1 MKLTKDQI
9 NEIKALQSQSNQ
21 TKRVVAPELEKIL
34 YEAISVLDHG
44 FVRVID

>member
-21 TKRVVAPELEKIL
+21 TKRVIAPETLNKHQL
-34 YEAISVLDHG
+34 V
-44 FVRVID
+44 VPNWRVFDTI